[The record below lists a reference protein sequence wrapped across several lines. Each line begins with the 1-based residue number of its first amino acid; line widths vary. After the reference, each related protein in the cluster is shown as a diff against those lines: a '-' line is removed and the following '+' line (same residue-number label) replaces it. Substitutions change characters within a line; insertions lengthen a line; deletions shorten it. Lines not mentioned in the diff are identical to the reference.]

1 MAATPTPEVVVM
13 NSRSAPTVEGFSILG
28 PDDVDFVAIGHLA
41 ELVIDGGE
49 TDGFSGGPDG
59 YVKVLG

>member
-1 MAATPTPEVVVM
+1 M